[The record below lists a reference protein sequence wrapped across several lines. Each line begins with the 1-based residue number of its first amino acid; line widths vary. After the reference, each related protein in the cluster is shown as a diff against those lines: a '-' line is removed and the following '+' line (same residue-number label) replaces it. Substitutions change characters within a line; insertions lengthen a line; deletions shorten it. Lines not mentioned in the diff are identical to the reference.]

1 MIMKRISRFLLLFF
15 IGCTGQVGSV
25 VLASFPL
32 TATDGELFTL
42 ICRNITTG
50 KQDIEWERD
59 GEIVFTTTPP
69 YARPS
74 VFNHN
79 LFCRYLSKRVNASCD
94 STHHNVTLRIN
105 STVDNGSMWQCVD
118 KVHSHKSNNMKINVT
133 QLQTTFAATSTRS
146 TSFPT
151 TRTIEIS
158 SSGTT
163 DVTQLQTTFA
173 ATSTRSTSFPTT
185 RTIEISSSG
194 TTGQDNTIGIAAGA
208 VGGGVAVIAVV
219 ITVAVCI
226 RKRRRCVEDDVRDET
241 RRDIVPSGR
250 AAVLSEGGDSEVE
263 EIVMQDNLLYTS
275 SLDVAP
281 VDYKIQDHNPV
292 VKDVYAQVKKEKKP
306 AGQHT
311 VTDVYATPNKKR
323 KETFN
328 TDGYTKVNKVKKT
341 ASDNP
346 QDTSENIED
355 MYSKPQK
362 SKQNQQYACL
372 AI

>member
-1 MIMKRISRFLLLFF
+1 MIMNRISRFLLLFF
-15 IGCTGQVGSV
+15 IGCIGQVGSV

-59 GEIVFTTTPP
+59 GEIVFTTAQG

-74 VFNHN
+74 AFNKN
-79 LFCRYLSKRVNASCD
+79 LSSKRVNASCD

-105 STVDNGSMWQCVD
+105 STLDNGSMWQCTD
-118 KVHSHKSNNMKINVT
+118 KVHSQKSNNMTINVT
-133 QLQTTFAATSTRS
+133 QLQTTLASTSTRS

-151 TRTIEIS
+151 TGTIEIS

-185 RTIEISSSG
+185 GTIEISSSG

-226 RKRRRCVEDDVRDET
+226 RKRRRSVEDDVRDER
-241 RRDIVPSGR
+241 RRDKVPSGR
-250 AAVLSEGGDSEVE
+250 AAVLSESGVSEVE

-292 VKDVYAQVKKEKKP
+292 VKDVYAQVKKVKAP

-311 VTDVYATPNKKR
+311 VTDVYATPNKKG
-323 KETFN
+323 KETFD
-328 TDGYTKVNKVKKT
+328 TDGYTKVNKVKKP

-362 SKQNQQYACL
+362 NKQNQQR
-372 AI
+372 